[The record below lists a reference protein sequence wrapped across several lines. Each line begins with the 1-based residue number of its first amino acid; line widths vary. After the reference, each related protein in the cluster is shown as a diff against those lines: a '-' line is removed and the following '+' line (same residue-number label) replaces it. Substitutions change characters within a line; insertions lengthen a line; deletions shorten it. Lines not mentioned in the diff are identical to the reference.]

1 MTNYFVENIMI
12 LLYNKVM
19 KILLKLFLVF
29 AVSNLCINRV
39 SGETVSLQV
48 LVDAAKRNNPEI
60 IAAQKKW
67 SAAKSKIWQ
76 EKTWDNPQLFIDWQ
90 KMPKNDFDL
99 NTAEEKMYGI
109 SQMVPFPGK
118 LSIKGKIAKFDAE
131 KTEWEYKETELKI
144 LSELKISY
152 AMYFYINKSIE
163 TYKQTTEIMNNFSKV
178 AESKYVTGK
187 ASQGDVLRA
196 QVEVSKMLNMIITME
211 QEKETVRAELNSL
224 IGKNADEVIGEPE
237 ELTPKYIKNNW
248 DEIKKT
254 AIENNP
260 DIRQQNASVSK
271 SKWSKKKSYTEF
283 LPDFDLTYRRS
294 KMEMGNDS
302 QDFML
307 GFTVPLW
314 FWKPALGVKEMSD
327 ELKMAESERK
337 NMELMA
343 VYQAKEFFV
352 KLKTAERLI
361 KLYQSSV
368 LPTAEQSLK
377 VTESSYRADKEDFL
391 NLLDSVRT
399 LLDFQLEYYKYIAQY
414 HQNLATLEKITG
426 VKLSDGGLK

>member
-1 MTNYFVENIMI
+1 MI

-19 KILLKLFLVF
+19 KILLKLFLIFV
-29 AVSNLCINRV
+29 VSNLCINRV
-39 SGETVSLQV
+39 SGETVFLQV
-48 LVDAAKRNNPEI
+48 LVDAAKQNNPEI
-60 IAAQKKW
+60 IAAKEKW
-67 SAAKSKIWQ
+67 AAAKSKIWQ
-76 EKTWDNPQLFIDWQ
+76 EKTWENPLVFIDWQ
-90 KMPKNDFDL
+90 KVPKNDFDL
-99 NTAEEKMYGI
+99 NNAEEKMYGI

-118 LSIKGKIAKFDAE
+118 LEIKGKIARYEAE
-131 KTEWEYKETELKI
+131 KTEWEYRETELEI
-144 LSELKISY
+144 LSDLKISY

-163 TYKQTTEIMNNFSKV
+163 TYKQTSEIMNNFSKV

-196 QVEVSKMLNMIITME
+196 QLEAVKMSNMVITME
-211 QEKETVRAELNSL
+211 QEKETVKAELNSL

-248 DEIKKT
+248 DEIKKLT
-254 AIENNP
+254 VENNP
-260 DIRQQNASVSK
+260 EIRQQNAAVSK
-271 SKWSKKKSYTEF
+271 NKWAKKMSYTEF
-283 LPDFDLTYRRS
+283 LPDFDLTYRKR

-314 FWKPALGVKEMSD
+314 FWKPLLNVKEMSS
-327 ELKMAESERK
+327 ELKMAESESK

-343 VYQAKEFFV
+343 IYQAKEIFV

-361 KLYQSSV
+361 ELYRTSV
-368 LPTAEQSLK
+368 LPPAEQSLK
-377 VTESSYRADKEDFL
+377 VTESSYRADREDFL

-399 LLDFQLEYYKYIAQY
+399 LLDFQLEYYKYISQY
-414 HQNLATLEKITG
+414 HQNLAMLEKIAGTEFI
-426 VKLSDGGLK
+426 DGGLK